1 MSKKSALVV
10 IDVQVDVVKNAVNL
24 PQVLDNM
31 NTLLR
36 RAREAG
42 VPVIYVRHQDP
53 YLEVG
58 TPGWEIHP
66 AIAPQNSEPVISKQA
81 SDSFYNTSF
90 QQLLERLGIDHL
102 VVVGAQTDY
111 CVDTTVRR
119 ATTCGYDVTLV
130 SDAHTT
136 EDNEVLKGEQIIAY
150 HNYTLNGFQTDSYKI
165 TAKPA
170 SEVIF

>member
-1 MSKKSALVV
+1 MSTNSVLVV
-10 IDVQVDVVKNAVNL
+10 IDVQVDVVKDAVNL
-24 PQVLDNM
+24 PQVLDNI
-31 NTLLR
+31 NTLLS

-42 VPVIYVRHQDP
+42 IPVIYVQHQDP

-66 AIAPQNSEPVISKQA
+66 AIAPRDSEPVVAKKA
-81 SDSFYNTSF
+81 CDTFHNTSF
-90 QQLLERLGIDHL
+90 QQKLDEFMIGHL

-130 SDAHTT
+130 GDAHTT

-150 HNYTLNGFQTDSYKI
+150 HNYTLNGFRTDSYKI
-165 TAKPA
+165 TVKPT
-170 SEVIF
+170 SEVTF